1 MKAPTR
7 PSGGLGLAAALTA
20 CALVLAGCGGVP
32 ASLSAQ
38 VPTAGP
44 IEQGEQIGVQRE
56 DQFIRV
62 IAREPR
68 PGMTPEQVVQGFL
81 DASASFDDD
90 HEVAREYLTPE
101 ASEGWETGAGVA
113 VYEGVPTLDALGDT
127 VEVTASRAGQIAAN
141 GRFQASSPSS
151 QLQES
156 FVLRKVE
163 GEWRIDD
170 LPPGLLL
177 SSSDVDRAFRSFAVY
192 FFDPSFETVVPDPR
206 MVPVVGPGLATTLVR
221 GLVSGP
227 TDWLEPAV
235 RTGFPAGVRLNI
247 DAVPIESGVARV
259 DLTANARQADDRT
272 RRAMS
277 QQIVWTLRQ
286 LPDVQAVE
294 ITAGGQPLVVPSVPS
309 PQPRDVYPGVDPDAM
324 GSDVAAYAARPEG
337 VVRMVADAVTAVPGA
352 AGAGEPPLLSLAV
365 SADGQSVAGTDAD
378 GSVWE
383 GRLVDGA
390 PMIRVRP
397 PGQPTGVAFDGDT
410 LWVVDATGGLVSVK
424 ADGTSV
430 PVTVSG
436 LGRRTTLVSA
446 VPSRD
451 GTRAALIVRRG
462 PRTGLMLARI
472 VRGSSVSGTVTISAP
487 VRVEARL
494 AEVASVAWASAD
506 SVSVLGAEAAGPLQV
521 FEVGLA
527 RGTTTARG
535 APGEPVSLAAAPG
548 LPTLVGSS
556 DGLVYELA
564 SGSWTER
571 VRAGSPAYPG

>member
-1 MKAPTR
+1 MRARGRAPGRFGVVAAFVVGVVLLTSC
-7 PSGGLGLAAALTA
+7 SGI
-20 CALVLAGCGGVP
+20 P
-32 ASLSAQ
+32 ASMSAQ
-38 VPTAGP
+38 VPTSGP

-90 HEVAREYLTPE
+90 HAVARQYLTPS
-101 ASEGWETGAGVA
+101 ASETWQTAAGVT
-113 VYEGVPTLDALGDT
+113 VYEGVPALTVLGDT
-127 VEVTASRAGQIAAN
+127 VEVTASRAGQIAEN
-141 GRFQASSPSS
+141 GRYQASSPSA
-151 QLQES
+151 QMEEA
-156 FVLRKVE
+156 FVLRRVD

-170 LPPGLLL
+170 LPQGLLL

-221 GLVSGP
+221 GLVAGP

-259 DLTANARQADDRT
+259 DLTANARQADDRA

-277 QQIVWTLRQ
+277 QQLVWTLRQ

-309 PQPRDVYPGVDPDAM
+309 PQPRDVYPGVDPDAL
-324 GSDVAAYAARPEG
+324 GTDIAAYAARPEG
-337 VVRMVADAVTAVPGA
+337 VVRLVDDDVSAVPGA
-352 AGAGEPPLLSLAV
+352 AGSGEPPLLSLAV
-365 SADGQSVAGTDAD
+365 SAEGQSVAGTDAD

-383 GRLVDGA
+383 GRLVEGA

-397 PGQPTGVAFDGDT
+397 PGRPTGLAFDGNA
-410 LWVVDATGGLVSVK
+410 LWVVDETGGLVSVQ
-424 ADGTSV
+424 ADGTSM
-430 PVTVSG
+430 PVTVTG
-436 LGRRTTLVSA
+436 LARRTTLVSA

-472 VRGSSVSGTVTISAP
+472 VRGSGVAGSVTISAP

-506 SVSVLGAEAAGPLQV
+506 TVSVLGAESAGALQV
-521 FEVGLA
+521 FDVALA
-527 RGTTTARG
+527 TGAITARG
-535 APGEPVSLAAAPG
+535 APISPVSLAAAPG
-548 LPTLVGSS
+548 LPTLVGAA
-556 DGLVYELA
+556 DGLVYESAL
-564 SGSWTER
+564 GSWTER
-571 VRAGSPAYPG
+571 VRATSPAYPG